1 MSHYVKHLFSFDT
14 EQQVGTLWNWV
25 HL

>member
-14 EQQVGTLWNWV
+14 EQQLGTLWNWV